1 MFISSGKTFSPGFI
15 IMAFFFNKVSKKDN
29 VVENCITTVLRGSER
44 DKITLEP
51 VLGSQVHLHGLSP
64 VMLNT
69 GSSLVIKLPKAAS
82 SQRVWTSQLCD
93 LCLLGHVIRGRS
105 GEAFGCAAPAL
116 LRLNFSDSS
125 PASWHGRQ
133 EPTQAAGEFT
143 FQTLDLHQVQ
153 LCKFT
158 GQFCKGRVLTAP
170 PTFKDSSFCHCLC
183 LWMFCFRPTVTPASP
198 IKRKDV

>member
-1 MFISSGKTFSPGFI
+1 
-15 IMAFFFNKVSKKDN
+15 MAFFFNKVSKKDN

-93 LCLLGHVIRGRS
+93 LCLFGHVIRGRS
-105 GEAFGCAAPAL
+105 GAAARPL
-116 LRLNFSDSS
+116 DVPRRLYY
-125 PASWHGRQ
+125 
-133 EPTQAAGEFT
+133 
-143 FQTLDLHQVQ
+143 V
-153 LCKFT
+153 
-158 GQFCKGRVLTAP
+158 
-170 PTFKDSSFCHCLC
+170 
-183 LWMFCFRPTVTPASP
+183 
-198 IKRKDV
+198 